1 MIKSVAK
8 SGRRGDIEETF
19 KDSIAAA
26 GFTNVHQKQYKVPIG
41 NWAKNPALNAV
52 KWGWKTSKGGDPRR
66 YRRGNN
72 IHLHSS
78 FCGNSKLILTS
89 PIVLYDVFDQLWGT

>member
-1 MIKSVAK
+1 MMIKCVAK

-41 NWAKNPALNAV
+41 DWAEDPLLKEVGRLRRAEILAGIEGV
-52 KWGWKTSKGGDPRR
+52 RTSTYIPDSAETP
-66 YRRGNN
+66 
-72 IHLHSS
+72 S
-78 FCGNSKLILTS
+78 
-89 PIVLYDVFDQLWGT
+89 